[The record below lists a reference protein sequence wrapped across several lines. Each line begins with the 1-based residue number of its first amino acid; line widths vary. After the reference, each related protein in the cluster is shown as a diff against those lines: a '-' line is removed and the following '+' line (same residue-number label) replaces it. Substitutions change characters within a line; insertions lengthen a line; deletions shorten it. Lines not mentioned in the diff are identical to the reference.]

1 MKKYIVK
8 LSQEERDSLS
18 EIILKGSHRSQK
30 VLNALILLN
39 CDEGSFQD
47 DRTKN
52 EEIARVLKISM
63 RKIDRLK
70 KRFVE
75 EGLDIALDTRGKGA
89 RKYER
94 RVDGDF
100 EAHLIAVSCSSPPSG
115 HAKWSLRLLAN
126 KMVELEYIDNV
137 SHETIRRVL
146 KKTR

>member
-100 EAHLIAVSCSSPPSG
+100 EAHLIS
-115 HAKWSLRLLAN
+115 
-126 KMVELEYIDNV
+126 
-137 SHETIRRVL
+137 
-146 KKTR
+146 